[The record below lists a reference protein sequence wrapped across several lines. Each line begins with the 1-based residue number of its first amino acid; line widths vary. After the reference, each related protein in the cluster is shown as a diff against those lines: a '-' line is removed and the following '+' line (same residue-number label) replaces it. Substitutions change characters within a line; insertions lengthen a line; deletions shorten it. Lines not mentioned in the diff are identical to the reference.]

1 MPTSTSF
8 DVTILGGGL
17 AGRLCAW
24 QLAQTGVPPARI
36 ALVERGPRDG
46 SGAAAY
52 VAAAMLAPLAEA
64 AVADRFVVD
73 LGLASLEK
81 KDNPKPRKRIKSI
94 KKQKTE
100 AKNPLTGE

>member
-1 MPTSTSF
+1 MPTPF

-36 ALVERGPRDG
+36 AVVERGARDG
-46 SGAAAY
+46 SGAAAF

-73 LGLASLEK
+73 LGLASLALWR
-81 KDNPKPRKRIKSI
+81 DW
-94 KKQKTE
+94 
-100 AKNPLTGE
+100 LGG